1 MPARIPHARGPL
13 RRDAP
18 EVRWPREIAVRPRRL
33 RASCPRGK
41 NRRLLRRRRGGRR
54 REPLQHPSARGGVRV
69 ARPAR
74 RAQPRLHAS
83 IRARRKAV
91 LDTRAAYSSGGE
103 SVAFVSY
110 EELSILLPFKSGD
123 GHDRE
128 GRPVIQVETA
138 TLDGIFAAHGVP
150 GEIDYLSVDPEGS
163 ELEGVQRS

>member
-1 MPARIPHARGPL
+1 M
-13 RRDAP
+13 
-18 EVRWPREIAVRPRRL
+18 
-33 RASCPRGK
+33 
-41 NRRLLRRRRGGRR
+41 
-54 REPLQHPSARGGVRV
+54 

-110 EELSILLPFKSGD
+110 EELSTLLPFRSGD

-150 GEIDYLSVDPEGS
+150 GEIDYLSVDTEGS
-163 ELEGVQRS
+163 ELEVLKWLDLGRYRPLAMTVEHNSVPWRRPEIIERLGRCGYRPVLEDRSGVDAWFVRGTGGA